1 MPAKEARINPA
12 SLFSRAVARDTKP
25 GDLPGFFVGVGRAL
39 SDSKIFMA
47 QFLVIGCEHV
57 KVLG

>member
-1 MPAKEARINPA
+1 MAVLAKEARSNPA

-47 QFLVIGCEHV
+47 QFPA
-57 KVLG
+57 